1 MVSKFQ
7 SLKKNREFQAVYRG
21 GSSKANRLFVMIIRK
36 NRIGVNRVG
45 ISVSKKVG
53 NSVVRHHITR
63 VLREIFRLHW
73 EEIES
78 GYDIVVV
85 ARTAARESGY
95 RSIESAVLHLLNLH
109 HLSVRDSI

>member
-63 VLREIFRLHW
+63 LLREIFRLHW

-78 GYDIVVV
+78 GYDIVIV
-85 ARTAARESGY
+85 ARAAARESGY
-95 RSIESAVLHLLNLH
+95 RSMESAVLHLLNLH